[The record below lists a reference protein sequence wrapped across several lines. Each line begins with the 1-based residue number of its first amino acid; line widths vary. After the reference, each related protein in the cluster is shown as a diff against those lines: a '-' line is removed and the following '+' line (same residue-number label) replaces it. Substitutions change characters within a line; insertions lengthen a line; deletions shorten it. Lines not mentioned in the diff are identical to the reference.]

1 MILLLYGE
9 DTFRLKRKLKEKI
22 DHYRKI
28 HKSGLNLRFL
38 DLREK
43 NFADFKNEIQS
54 SPMFS
59 EKKFLILENVSS
71 NSNFKERFL
80 KEIEKFE
87 GPEVIILFLE
97 KQDLSK
103 DPFFQELKKHS
114 KFQEFKPLTLF
125 KLKYWIINEFRKYGK
140 EIEKDALFR
149 LIELVGNDL
158 WQLNNEIKKLVNFQK
173 GNKITL
179 KDVEELVSENV
190 KVNVFRTIDAI
201 AANNKKRALKLL
213 NSLFERGE
221 KPSFLIAL
229 LKFQFKNLLLIKDL
243 IERGKTQREI
253 TSSLNLHPFIVKNL
267 FFLAKKFSKEKLK
280 KIYFEIFN
288 LENKIKTGKID
299 SKLSLEI
306 FVSQI

>member
-9 DTFRLKRKLKEKI
+9 DTFRLKRKLKEII

-80 KEIEKFE
+80 KEIEKFK

-253 TSSLNLHPFIVKNL
+253 TSSLSLHPFVIKNL
-267 FFLAKKFSKEKLK
+267 FPLAKKFNKEKLK